1 VWEAEPDRGP
11 KLGARQREA
20 LALVRGVP
28 DGIDTAHLARH
39 GIGSQTLS
47 RLTALGLVSV
57 GRRRVE
63 RDPADAASEVVVED
77 ASIVLTAEQADGLAR
92 LAALSA
98 AGGFRAAL
106 LHGVTGSGKTEIYL
120 RLARQARERGRGVI
134 LLVPEIALTPAVAA
148 RFRRAFGDRVA
159 IQHSGL
165 SDGERHDQWHRIR
178 RGDVDVVVGTRSA
191 VFAPV
196 RALGLIIVDEEHD
209 GSYKQEEAPRYN
221 GRDVAVM
228 RARQA
233 GALAVLG
240 SATPSL
246 ETYTNALS
254 ARYELVRLTRRVLDR
269 PMADVQIVDMRE
281 EYAAAGPD
289 VILSRPLGEALER
302 RLAEREQ
309 AIVLLNRRGF
319 ATSVICRA
327 VPTAACR

>member
-1 VWEAEPDRGP
+1 M
-11 KLGARQREA
+11 
-20 LALVRGVP
+20 
-28 DGIDTAHLARH
+28 
-39 GIGSQTLS
+39 
-47 RLTALGLVSV
+47 
-57 GRRRVE
+57 
-63 RDPADAASEVVVED
+63 
-77 ASIVLTAEQADGLAR
+77 
-92 LAALSA
+92 
-98 AGGFRAAL
+98 
-106 LHGVTGSGKTEIYL
+106 
-120 RLARQARERGRGVI
+120 
-134 LLVPEIALTPAVAA
+134 
-148 RFRRAFGDRVA
+148 A

-233 GALAVLG
+233 GAQVVLG

-246 ETYTNALS
+246 ESYSNAQGG
-254 ARYELVRLTRRVLDR
+254 RYELVRLTRRVLDR

-281 EYAAAGPD
+281 EYAESGPD
-289 VILSRPLGEALER
+289 VILSRALSDALGR
-302 RLAEREQ
+302 RLTEREQ

-319 ATSVICRA
+319 ATSVICRECGATLECPNCSVSLTVHRAANRARCHYCNHSITLPKSCVAMRRSVSGTDRIRDRARRSRSDGA
-327 VPTAACR
+327 VSPGTGGAGRP